1 MTWTQAVPLLKPDE
15 ATSEQLS
22 HFQGFPNST
31 LLESIDIP
39 IPEIARLALR
49 EGQCTNPLYRV
60 HRWFARRLGSQFR
73 AILTGLMNIG
83 KKKGS
88 QIIQLLGRAA
98 RLKGL
103 DFFVKRR
110 HRGMTKEQIEVRQV
124 LFQQEGNGAYIE
136 KMLRMAVT

>member
-31 LLESIDIP
+31 LLESIGIP

-73 AILTGLMNIG
+73 AILTWLMNIG
-83 KKKGS
+83 KKGGS
-88 QIIQLLGRAA
+88 QIIQLFGRSA
-98 RLKGL
+98 RLKEL
-103 DFFVKRR
+103 DFCVKRR
-110 HRGMTKEQIEVRQV
+110 HRGMTKEQFEMRHV
-124 LFQQEGNGAYIE
+124 LFQQEDKGAYIE

>member
-15 ATSEQLS
+15 ATSKQLS

-31 LLESIDIP
+31 LLESIGIP
-39 IPEIARLALR
+39 IPEIARLALW

-60 HRWFARRLGSQFR
+60 HRWFACRLGSQFR
-73 AILTGLMNIG
+73 AILTELMNIG
-83 KKKGS
+83 KKEGS
-88 QIIQLLGRAA
+88 KIIQLLERGAH
-98 RLKGL
+98 LKGL
-103 DFFVKRR
+103 DFCVNRR
-110 HRGMTKEQIEVRQV
+110 HRGMTKEQFEVRHV